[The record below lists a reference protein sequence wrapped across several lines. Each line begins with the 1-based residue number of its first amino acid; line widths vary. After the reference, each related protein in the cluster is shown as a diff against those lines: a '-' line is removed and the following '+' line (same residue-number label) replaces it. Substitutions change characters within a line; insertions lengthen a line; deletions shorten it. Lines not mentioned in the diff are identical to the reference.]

1 MFASLLYFKKVNQF
15 CWTKFTEK
23 HKWAS
28 VNFFFPAQYGLI
40 AFSPQVLP
48 LCSPFLS
55 GIRNNNWD
63 YWGKKKMAFFQKRKW
78 TSTQFLDSKGLQR
91 RIISASFGHLTAT
104 ILLLK
109 DVILNLLQHTNE
121 NPAFSSF
128 MFVMR
133 ERGRGWGEERKNFYS
148 VYVISLN
155 VNNCCSFAFENVI
168 IASTAYGF

>member
-1 MFASLLYFKKVNQF
+1 
-15 CWTKFTEK
+15 
-23 HKWAS
+23 
-28 VNFFFPAQYGLI
+28 
-40 AFSPQVLP
+40 
-48 LCSPFLS
+48 
-55 GIRNNNWD
+55 
-63 YWGKKKMAFFQKRKW
+63 MAFFQKRKW

-109 DVILNLLQHTNE
+109 DVILNLLQHTDE

-128 MFVMR
+128 MFMMR
-133 ERGRGWGEERKNFYS
+133 EKEGEREGGGEGGEKDNFYS

-155 VNNCCSFAFENVI
+155 VNNCCSFAFKNVI